1 MWFSIIKCRRKRQL
15 KVLDKIYWLR
25 LVAGAAAGMLSTV
38 YTYYAG
44 EISSTNFTSSTFLN
58 GLTIVLAIFL
68 FTYYLFKFVFGRQ
81 VQKQQKLFTTGIGV
95 YFIAWIAVWVL
106 LYTLFAYNVI

>member
-1 MWFSIIKCRRKRQL
+1 L

-25 LVAGAAAGMLSTV
+25 MIAGTVAGMFSTV

-44 EISSTNFTSSTFLN
+44 EISSSNFTFNTFLN

-68 FTYYLFKFVFGRQ
+68 FTYYLFKFVFGKQ
-81 VQKQQKLFTTGIGV
+81 IQKQQKLFTTGIGI
-95 YFIAWIAVWVL
+95 YFISWIVVWVL
-106 LYTLFAYNVI
+106 LYTLFATNVI

>member
-1 MWFSIIKCRRKRQL
+1 MWFSVIKCGRRSKL
-15 KVLDKIYWLR
+15 KVLEKIYWLR

-44 EISSTNFTSSTFLN
+44 EISETNFTSSTFLN

-68 FTYYLFKFVFGRQ
+68 FTYYLFKFVFGGQ
-81 VQKQQKLFTTGIGV
+81 VQKTQKLFTTGIGV
-95 YFIAWIAVWVL
+95 YFITWIAIWVL
-106 LYTLFAYNVI
+106 LYTLFAFGVI